1 MTTAKPEVTRG
12 KKLTAIWIIP
22 LVAVVLGIWMVIYS
36 FMTEGPEIEI
46 TFKTATGL
54 VAGKTKVKF
63 RNIELGM
70 LQEITLSEDLESVV
84 ALVKLER
91 EALPLL
97 REDTRFWVVR
107 ARIGGEG
114 ISGLDT
120 LLSGA
125 YIEFAPGNSK
135 TKSKTFIGLEQPP
148 LTPVGAHGLRL
159 ILLSDSATSLSSGDS
174 VLYHGFKV
182 GRLESVI
189 FDPETRKFRNII
201 FIDAPYHTLVDSAV
215 RFWDVSGISISI
227 DAKGVEVS
235 TGSLD
240 TLLRGGIAF
249 ATPPGANPGNPVE
262 NETEFQLFA
271 SYDAVLDAPYVHRS
285 YYVVEFT
292 QSLKGLLPGAPV
304 EYRGIR
310 VGTVER
316 ILARELFTQQMR
328 DPLRFVGAAIPV
340 LIYIEPAAA
349 FMPDSADSLEI
360 VTEIIQTGI
369 KQGMRAT
376 LNTASLLTGAQYVAL
391 DFFADE
397 PLAEQGE
404 FEGYTTIPTVATGL
418 GQLEHKISVLLD
430 KVTRLPLDRTVNS
443 TNQALAELNRTLAA
457 LRALLD
463 DESTRAVPAE
473 LEASLAAL
481 RALLDDESTR
491 AVPGELQASLAALRV
506 ILDDDSARAVLG
518 EMEATLAAARVQL
531 RGETPEIHQLSLTLR
546 EVGNAARALRQFLEF
561 LEQNPESLL
570 QGKRR

>member
-54 VAGKTKVKF
+54 EAGKTKVKF

-107 ARIGGEG
+107 AHIGGKG
-114 ISGLDT
+114 VSGLDT

-135 TKSKTFIGLEQPP
+135 TKSKKFIGLEQPP

-174 VLYHGFKV
+174 VLYHGFNV

-189 FDPETRKFRNII
+189 FDHETRKFRNII

-215 RFWDVSGISISI
+215 RFWDVSGISVSI

-249 ATPPGANPGNPVE
+249 GTPPGANPGNPVE

-271 SYDAVLDAPYVHRS
+271 SYDAVLNAPFVHRS
-285 YYVVEFT
+285 YYVVAFK

-316 ILARELFTQQMR
+316 ILARELFTRQMR
-328 DPLRFVGAAIPV
+328 EPLKFEGAAIPV
-340 LIYIEPAAA
+340 LIYVEPAAA
-349 FMPDSADSLEI
+349 FMPDSTDSLEI

-369 KQGMRAT
+369 KKGLRAT

-391 DFFADE
+391 DFFVDE
-397 PLAEQGE
+397 SLAEQGE
-404 FEGYTTIPTVATGL
+404 FAGYTTIPTVATGL

-430 KVTRLPLDRTVNS
+430 KVNRLPLDRIVNS
-443 TNQALAELNRTLAA
+443 TNQALAELDRTLAA

-473 LEASLAAL
+473 LEASLASL
-481 RALLDDESTR
+481 RVLLDDESTR
-491 AVPGELQASLAALRV
+491 AIPGELEASLAALRV
-506 ILDDDSARAVLG
+506 ILDDDSARALLG

-531 RGETPEIHQLSLTLR
+531 QGETPEIHQLSLTLR